1 VAHEDHATVI
11 EASDGTARRGPFE
24 TNWAGELVTLVV
36 THPCSLLRHELR
48 QFCRSRRGDE
58 QLVLNVRQ
66 EKDQRGRPRVRAPR
80 AFRVSSARPARPRRH
95 PKSRASSIPLANQS
109 AELDVINLGMKLH
122 ADVSSHTK
130 RPAPRAATCPQLG
143 ASRGEAAG
151 SDQNGIQTM
160 DPVAI
165 PESLCARRRTNR
177 SRVRWSAPR
186 FPRDRGKSA

>member
-66 EKDQRGRPRVRAPR
+66 EKINEVAARSRA
-80 AFRVSSARPARPRRH
+80 AGVSSFVCSTSAPTST

-109 AELDVINLGMKLH
+109 
-122 ADVSSHTK
+122 
-130 RPAPRAATCPQLG
+130 
-143 ASRGEAAG
+143 
-151 SDQNGIQTM
+151 
-160 DPVAI
+160 
-165 PESLCARRRTNR
+165 ESWT
-177 SRVRWSAPR
+177 
-186 FPRDRGKSA
+186 